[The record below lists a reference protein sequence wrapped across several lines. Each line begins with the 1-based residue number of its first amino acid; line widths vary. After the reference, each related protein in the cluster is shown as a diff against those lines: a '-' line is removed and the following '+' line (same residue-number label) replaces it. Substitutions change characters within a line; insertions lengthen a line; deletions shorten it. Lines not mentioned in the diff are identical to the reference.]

1 MHENQSYPRV
11 SVVIP
16 TYNEAENLYYV
27 LPRIPSIV
35 SEIILVDGHS
45 TDNTITVAQR
55 LLPAIQIIKQV
66 GRGKGDALRAGFAAC
81 TGDIVV
87 MLDAD
92 GSTNPQEIPRF
103 VDALIRGN
111 DFAKGS
117 RFIQG
122 GGSDDITWLRY
133 LGNNVLCKLVNILFG
148 AQFSDLCYGYNAFWK
163 RCLDGINIDCNGF
176 EVEALINLRIYKSN
190 LKIVEI
196 PSFEHRRIYGQS
208 NLHVIRDGWCV
219 LRTIIKERASG
230 VSPIT
235 QSGHIT
241 GPYNVTQQSST
252 SEEIFL

>member
-1 MHENQSYPRV
+1 MQENRLCPRV

-16 TYNEAENLYYV
+16 TYNEAQNLYYV
-27 LPRIPSIV
+27 LPHIPAIV

-45 TDNTITVAQR
+45 TDNTITVAQQ
-55 LLPAIQIIKQV
+55 LLPAIQIIKQT
-66 GRGKGDALRAGFAAC
+66 GRGKGDALRSGFAAC
-81 TGDIVV
+81 TGDIIV

-122 GGSDDITWLRY
+122 GGSNDITFLRY
-133 LGNNVLCKLVNILFG
+133 FGNYALCKLVNALFG
-148 AQFSDLCYGYNAFWK
+148 AHFSDLCYGYNAFWK
-163 RCLDGINIDCNGF
+163 RCLSNMNIDCNGF
-176 EVEALINLRIYKSN
+176 EVEALINLRMYKSN

-208 NLHVIRDGWCV
+208 NLRIIRDGWCV
-219 LRTIIKERASG
+219 LRTIIKERAKSI
-230 VSPIT
+230 SPLT
-235 QSGHIT
+235 QPGHPAT
-241 GPYNVTQQSST
+241 PYNVTQQSST